1 MEEIKLKTRDL
12 IKLLLHNGWKFIRHG
27 SKHDIYSKNGKYESI
42 VRHRDTDEEL
52 AKAIIRRNKLK

>member
-1 MEEIKLKTRDL
+1 MKTRDL
-12 IKLLLHNGWKFIRHG
+12 VKLLLRNGWKLLRHG
-27 SKHDIYSKNGKYESI
+27 SKHDIYSKNGKHESI

>member
-1 MEEIKLKTRDL
+1 LKTRDL